1 MPDDKYLKPR
11 AIVPG
16 GQRLPPPPELSELEK
31 KFWVEAMCGMTPGW
45 FSIENLPLLRALCR
59 YSAINETAMNS
70 LNIEAISKMSAKE
83 FRAKCIMADRAA
95 NMMLRISIQLQ
106 LTPKS
111 RGEYHS
117 SKKDE
122 TNSRINPIRPWEIS
136 VGASGSADQ

>member
-31 KFWVEAMCGMTPGW
+31 KFWVEIMGAMAAGW
-45 FSIENLPLLRALCR
+45 FSSETTPLLRALCR
-59 YSAINETAMNS
+59 YLAINEMAMNS
-70 LNIEAISKMSAKE
+70 LNIDAISKMSAKE
-83 FRAKCIMADRAA
+83 FRAKCVMADRAA
-95 NMMLRISIQLQ
+95 NMALRISIQLQ

-117 SKKDE
+117 SAKDS
-122 TNSRINPIRPWEIS
+122 TNSRTNPVRPWEALVS
-136 VGASGSADQ
+136 ASHSADQ